1 MEYCKVAISNTSGLE
16 AHAGLFRLLTYSRL
30 RNRLRAGNKH
40 RAWKIW
46 QKFEVFVMK
55 NCENIFFL
63 IFDNELINL
72 GFHYKTLGPEINK
85 RLAYIS
91 SGV

>member
-1 MEYCKVAISNTSGLE
+1 MDRIITIFLFILAVELGCCLLWNMYCKVAISNTSGLK

-30 RNRLRAGNKH
+30 RNRLRAGNKR

-55 NCENIFFL
+55 KLEKIIFSDF
-63 IFDNELINL
+63 
-72 GFHYKTLGPEINK
+72 
-85 RLAYIS
+85 
-91 SGV
+91 